1 MIILHGN
8 TLSTNNYSVH
18 KIFIAFLNVYR
29 YNKRYQLIMI
39 VFIDDLKVLFQS
51 QIPISDVPK

>member
-1 MIILHGN
+1 MGTHCLL
-8 TLSTNNYSVH
+8 TNYSVH
-18 KIFIAFLNVYR
+18 KIFIVFLNVYQ

>member
-1 MIILHGN
+1 MGTHCLL
-8 TLSTNNYSVH
+8 TNYSVH
-18 KIFIAFLNVYR
+18 KIFIVFLNVYR